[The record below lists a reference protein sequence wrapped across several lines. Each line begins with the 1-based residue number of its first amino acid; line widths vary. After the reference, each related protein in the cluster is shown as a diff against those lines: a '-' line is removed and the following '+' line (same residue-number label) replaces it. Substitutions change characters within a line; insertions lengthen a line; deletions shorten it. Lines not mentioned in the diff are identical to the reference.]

1 MTTAGRGG
9 SPFDEGEK
17 LQPPADL
24 VVSDA
29 AKRISEAMTLHTLA
43 GSAGKWA
50 SFRMS
55 DGREVQPG
63 TAYDSHYD
71 AMRHAKWDRDTTVYL
86 EIPPDGIPEAEAQG
100 LLQYARQL
108 HDAGFRIPAPDFS
121 YDPTMPLLQADR
133 DKTIRHLARANRRGR
148 RR

>member
-1 MTTAGRGG
+1 MQAPAG
-9 SPFDEGEK
+9 
-17 LQPPADL
+17 LI
-24 VVSDA
+24 VSDE

-55 DGREVQPG
+55 DGREVQAA

-71 AMRHAKWDRDTTVYL
+71 AMRHAGWDRDTTVYI
-86 EIPPDGIPEAEAQG
+86 EITPDGMPPHEAQG
-100 LLQYARQL
+100 ALDFARNL
-108 HDAGFRIPAPDFS
+108 HAMGFRIPGPEFS
-121 YDPTMPLLQADR
+121 YDPTVPLLASDR
-133 DKTIRHLARANRRGR
+133 AKTVAHLAKVPLAKVHHAFR

>member
-1 MTTAGRGG
+1 MQAPAG
-9 SPFDEGEK
+9 
-17 LQPPADL
+17 L

-55 DGREVQPG
+55 DGREVQAH

-71 AMRHAKWDRDTTVYL
+71 ALRHARWDRDTTVYL
-86 EIPPDGIPEAEAQG
+86 EITPDGIPPHEAQG
-100 LLQYARQL
+100 LLQYARAL
-108 HDAGFRIPAPDFS
+108 HDAGFRIPAPEFS
-121 YDPTMPLLQADR
+121 YDPTMPLLRADR
-133 DKTIRHLARANRRGR
+133 VRTIRHLASGGR
-148 RR
+148 R

>member
-1 MTTAGRGG
+1 MQAPAG
-9 SPFDEGEK
+9 
-17 LQPPADL
+17 L

-55 DGREVQPG
+55 DGREVQAG

-71 AMRHAKWDRDTTVYL
+71 AMRHARWDRDTTVYL
-86 EIPPDGIPEAEAQG
+86 EITPDGVPEHEAEG
-100 LLQYARQL
+100 LLRYARNL
-108 HDAGFRIPAPDFS
+108 YAAGFRIPSPEFS
-121 YDPTMPLLQADR
+121 YDPTMPLLKSDQAR
-133 DKTIRHLARANRRGR
+133 TIRHLASGGKRRARR
-148 RR
+148 

>member
-1 MTTAGRGG
+1 M
-9 SPFDEGEK
+9 
-17 LQPPADL
+17 QPPAGL

-55 DGREVQPG
+55 DGRERQTG

-71 AMRHAKWDRDTTVYL
+71 AMRAAGWDRDRTIYL
-86 EIPPDGIPEAEAQG
+86 EITPDGVPEHEAQG
-100 LLQYARQL
+100 ALDYARL
-108 HDAGFRIPAPDFS
+108 VHDLGFRIPVPDFS
-121 YDPTMPLLQADR
+121 YDPTMPLLMSDR
-133 DKTIRHLARANRRGR
+133 IKSARHLGSGGKR
-148 RR
+148 

>member
-1 MTTAGRGG
+1 MQAPAGLVI
-9 SPFDEGEK
+9 SDE
-17 LQPPADL
+17 
-24 VVSDA
+24 

-55 DGREVQPG
+55 DGREVQAG

-71 AMRHAKWDRDTTVYL
+71 ALRHAGWDRDTTVYI
-86 EIPPDGIPEAEAQG
+86 EITPDGMPPHEAQG
-100 LLQYARQL
+100 ALQFARTL
-108 HDAGFRIPAPDFS
+108 HDMGFRIPGPEFS
-121 YDPTMPLLQADR
+121 YDPTVPLLASDR
-133 DKTIRHLARANRRGR
+133 AKTIAHLAKIPAAFR

>member
-1 MTTAGRGG
+1 MDA
-9 SPFDEGEK
+9 
-17 LQPPADL
+17 PADL
-24 VVSDA
+24 IVSDA

-55 DGREVQPG
+55 DGREVQKA

-86 EIPPDGIPEAEAQG
+86 EITPDGIPGHEAQG
-100 LLQYARQL
+100 LLDYARKL
-108 HDAGFRIPAPDFS
+108 HDAGFRIPSPDFS
-121 YDPTMPLLQADR
+121 YDPTRPILRSDQL
-133 DKTIRHLARANRRGR
+133 KTIRHLSRGR
-148 RR
+148 H

>member
-1 MTTAGRGG
+1 MQAPAG
-9 SPFDEGEK
+9 
-17 LQPPADL
+17 L
-24 VVSDA
+24 VVSDE

-71 AMRHAKWDRDTTVYL
+71 AMRHAKWDRDTTVYI
-86 EIPPDGIPEAEAQG
+86 EITPDGVPPHEAQG
-100 LLQYARQL
+100 ALDFARNL
-108 HDAGFRIPAPDFS
+108 HDAGFRIPSPDFS
-121 YDPTMPLLQADR
+121 YDPTVPLLKADR
-133 DKTIRHLARANRRGR
+133 DRTIAHLARIPAAFRRHR
-148 RR
+148 